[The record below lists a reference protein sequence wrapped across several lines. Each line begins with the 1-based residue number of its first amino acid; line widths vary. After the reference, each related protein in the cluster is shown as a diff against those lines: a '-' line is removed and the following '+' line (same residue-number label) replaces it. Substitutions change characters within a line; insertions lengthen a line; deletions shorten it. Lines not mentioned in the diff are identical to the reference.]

1 MQTAERKTEVLKMLE
16 SLGEAVS
23 SGDLAGVS
31 RCYAFP
37 ALFLVGES
45 TTVLESAGQLE
56 ELFGKGREYYISQG
70 ILTTRAEL
78 ENIEELTDRIA
89 AVNVRWP
96 GFDKDGNEVHTET
109 SHYIIQTAG
118 NEPRIRVALTR
129 TK

>member
-16 SLGEAVS
+16 SLGEAVN

-31 RCYAFP
+31 RSYAFP

-45 TTVLESAGQLE
+45 TTVLESAAQL
-56 ELFGKGREYYISQG
+56 ELFGKGRQWYISQG

-78 ENIEELTDRIA
+78 ESIEELTDRIA